1 MSDSL
6 RPQELQHIQLP
17 CPSLAPGVCSNSYP
31 LSQWCHPTI
40 LSSVTFFCPCP
51 QSFPSSVSSAVNRF
65 FAIRWPKNW
74 SFSFSSLAGFIP
86 LVVTASEF
94 QIQDCRLAFF
104 MVQLSHPTLTYM
116 ITGQTIALTT
126 GTFVGKVMS
135 LLFNTLSRFVKS
147 FLPRIKHLLIS
158 WLQSPSAVTLEPK
171 KIKSII
177 VSTFSPSIC
186 HKVMGPDAT
195 ICFLNVEF

>member
-6 RPQELQHIQLP
+6 RPQELQHVRLP
-17 CPSLAPGVCSNSYP
+17 CPSLSPRVCSNSCP

-40 LSSVTFFCPCP
+40 LSSVTFFSSCP
-51 QSFPSSVSSAVNRF
+51 QSFPTSGSSPVNQF
-65 FAIRWPKNW
+65 LSVRWPNNW
-74 SFSFSSLAGFIP
+74 SFGFSILACFIP

-104 MVQLSHPTLTYM
+104 MVQLSHPTLPYM

-135 LLFNTLSRFVKS
+135 LLFNMLSNFGQFFFQAASV
-147 FLPRIKHLLIS
+147 F
-158 WLQSPSAVTLEPK
+158 
-171 KIKSII
+171 
-177 VSTFSPSIC
+177 
-186 HKVMGPDAT
+186 
-195 ICFLNVEF
+195 